1 MEIPAKLELMN
12 RGPSYLL
19 SSKFFLAISVAVGIR
34 HSALH
39 NSTFDMLDYVCL
51 QKFDNFFQKYLRIY
65 VNYIYVAQCDSEVF
79 TYLRKLYLR
88 STMWQ
93 TRLSSITIINIDRSY
108 SKCILQEPMDRITDF
123 SEKEK
128 IVIFFETLES

>member
-51 QKFDNFFQKYLRIY
+51 
-65 VNYIYVAQCDSEVF
+65 
-79 TYLRKLYLR
+79 
-88 STMWQ
+88 
-93 TRLSSITIINIDRSY
+93 
-108 SKCILQEPMDRITDF
+108 
-123 SEKEK
+123 
-128 IVIFFETLES
+128 

>member
-1 MEIPAKLELMN
+1 
-12 RGPSYLL
+12 
-19 SSKFFLAISVAVGIR
+19 
-34 HSALH
+34 
-39 NSTFDMLDYVCL
+39 MLDYVCL
-51 QKFDNFFQKYLRIY
+51 QKSDNFFQKYLRIY